1 MGVVVGQVL
10 LQHNG
15 EVARSGDQEVV
26 EAFAAQRADE
36 AFRDRVRARRSNRG
50 ADDPNV
56 GADEYSVEGGGELGI
71 AIADQ
76 EPEPVGV
83 VAKVHEQVASLLGDP
98 AGGVGADPGEVHTA
112 AAVSGA
118 TDASTASSSDS
129 ATASPPPPSGRS
141 STPPASTPLRSGP
154 DPPGDN
160 S

>member
-1 MGVVVGQVL
+1 VGQVL

-36 AFRDRVRARRSNRG
+36 AFRDRVRARRSNRA

-56 GADEYSVEGGGELGI
+56 GAGEYSVEGGGELGI

-83 VAKVHEQVASLLGDP
+83 VAKVHEQVAGLLGDP
-98 AGGVGADPGEVHTA
+98 GRGVGADPGEVHTA
-112 AAVSGA
+112 AAVLDHHQNVEAAQEDRVDVDEVDGE
-118 TDASTASSSDS
+118 DRV
-129 ATASPPPPSGRS
+129 G
-141 STPPASTPLRSGP
+141 LRC
-154 DPPGDN
+154 
-160 S
+160 